1 MKKLLS
7 ILLFVATGLAVFSQ
21 TIEDYSNPDRY
32 LFLQFNKNNVTVER
46 PYNAW
51 EHWGCFYCFRTHIGN
66 RHYISELD
74 TVISSSIDT
83 FYYALDELLTAT
95 YSASYMEPKTV
106 YGVAI
111 PIWDSVQRWDD
122 TAAWQ
127 FVKDTMFTGFIAIG
141 DYLREQLDGWRL
153 VHIQDTVHFKMG
165 VNVWTDNLF
174 KFVPPN
180 YSFSCPDSLYHI
192 LEVYFD
198 QPYIMTD
205 SFFVGQR
212 LYIYETATNSPNECC
227 PKYGGL
233 AIPDPSVDH
242 LTQFNPYGS
251 PVFFNSDVWSII
263 GVHREIAYW
272 GHLFPIIA
280 PPPCFVIPPLK
291 IRNVRNT
298 SVDVMWDNPVSS
310 LYRRIEFGPAGFTP
324 GTGIIIDNF
333 YGDSIHFQ
341 NLAPD
346 LDYEVHVS
354 SFCSTDSV
362 YTEPTVAFFSTALN
376 CDMPQNVAVTDITDS
391 TAIVFWR
398 MTSLSDYS
406 ELEYG
411 PAGFSHG
418 EGRLL
423 SPIHSLGTGNCSRM
437 LDSLQPGTAYTAYVR
452 TWCDYSEMY
461 SDWESVD
468 FTTTGV
474 NPNDTADHDTTG
486 IAPVAQQR
494 INLVPNPATNSV
506 TVTAESKILSVE
518 AYNVKGQR
526 IATAEGHD
534 TTLKLDTTAWS
545 NGTYTITIRTVQGS
559 VSRKLVIK
567 K

>member
-1 MKKLLS
+1 MANWILCWTVKISFPMKKIAFILLS
-7 ILLFVATGLAVFSQ
+7 FFYLCTLSAQ
-21 TIEDYSNPDRY
+21 TIEEYPTSQRYWFWPMTMNP
-32 LFLQFNKNNVTVER
+32 FNKPNDAYYR
-46 PYNAW
+46 
-51 EHWGCFYCFRTHIGN
+51 WGCSNCDNMYHTDKPCYDLFPTICVLHK
-66 RHYISELD
+66 
-74 TVISSSIDT
+74 
-83 FYYALDELLTAT
+83 AT
-95 YSASYMEPKTV
+95 PTEPKLI

-111 PIWDSVQRWDD
+111 PIWDSVQLWDD
-122 TAAWQ
+122 TAQWIPVRDS
-127 FVKDTMFTGFIAIG
+127 FFCGHVSIGHIARNNPYSDPNIC
-141 DYLREQLDGWRL
+141 DGNCTQIL
-153 VHIQDTVHFKMG
+153 YTSLDTVHIRYG
-165 VNVWTDNLF
+165 VNMWTENFF
-174 KFVPPN
+174 KLVVPRNP
-180 YSFSCPDSLYHI
+180 SCPDSIYHI
-192 LEVYFD
+192 VEIYFE
-198 QPYIMTD
+198 QPYLIED
-205 SFFVGQR
+205 SFFVGGH
-212 LYIYETATNSPNECC
+212 LVFKEATTIPIRRC
-227 PKYGGL
+227 PFYGLFRAPIKDKYYHGG
-233 AIPDPSVDH
+233 SVSTNNYFGPTIDFGIN
-242 LTQFNPYGS
+242 T
-251 PVFFNSDVWSII
+251 
-263 GVHREIAYW
+263 W
-272 GHLFPIIA
+272 GLLFPIVA

-291 IRNVRNT
+291 IRHVRNT

-310 LYRRIEFGPAGFTP
+310 LYRRVELGPAGFTP
-324 GTGIIIDNF
+324 GTGIVIDNF

-362 YTEPTVAFFSTALN
+362 YTEPTVAFFSTAMN
-376 CDMPQNVAVTDITDS
+376 CDMPQNVTVADITDS

-423 SPIHSLGTGNCSRM
+423 SPIQSLGTGNCSRM
-437 LDSLQPGTAYTAYVR
+437 MDSLQPGTAYTAYVR
-452 TWCDYSEMY
+452 TWCEYSEMY
-461 SDWESVD
+461 SEWERVD

-486 IAPVAQQR
+486 IATVAQQR
-494 INLVPNPATNSV
+494 VSIVPNPATNSV
-506 TVTAESKILSVE
+506 TVTAECEILSVE

-526 IATAEGHD
+526 IATSEGKG
-534 TTLKLDTTAWS
+534 TPLKLDTSAWP